1 MSSSSSST
9 PNSRSKVERNV
20 LCGCGVRAPL
30 RTALTEPNVG
40 RRFLGC
46 VNYKK
51 EDQACKFF
59 EWVDPATCERG
70 KDFGNWMLKKHND
83 LRKEN
88 VGLRAK
94 IVELKEREEWFLIKM
109 NCMNRNLKEMED
121 GFALKMEQYKN
132 KKDWNELEMEDLKV
146 DMEDLRVKMEEVEA
160 NNVQLRVKVKEV
172 EAKNVGLRKR
182 LKEVEYGKKLVNVLT
197 AMVVLLLGIGIFV
210 WLGAKGMF
218 KKKMLALP

>member
-1 MSSSSSST
+1 MSASSSNT
-9 PNSRSKVERNV
+9 LNSGSKLGRNV

-51 EDQACKFF
+51 DDEGCKFF
-59 EWVDPATCERG
+59 DWVDLPTCERG
-70 KDFGNWMLKKHND
+70 KDFGKWIVKKND
-83 LRKEN
+83 DLQKEN
-88 VGLRAK
+88 VDLRAK
-94 IVELKEREEWFLIKM
+94 IAELKEREEWFVMKM

-132 KKDWNELEMEDLKV
+132 K
-146 DMEDLRVKMEEVEA
+146 
-160 NNVQLRVKVKEV
+160 
-172 EAKNVGLRKR
+172 NVGLRKR
-182 LKEVEYGKKLVNVLT
+182 LKDEVEYGKKLVNVLT

-210 WLGAKGMF
+210 CLGGKGML